1 MWQISAALS
10 VALALSLGG
19 FKMYYN
25 QAEAEKELARARLEQ
40 SIANQKTLEQEIGSQ
55 NEQIE
60 GLLQSQEDTMQQ
72 ISSLEKGRQ
81 AAEMEVTRVRKT
93 FAKHDLNVLSLR
105 KPKLIEKIINKG
117 TLEVLNDLENITTP
131 TTD

>member
-1 MWQISAALS
+1 MWQISAVLT
-10 VALALSLGG
+10 VALAISLGG

-55 NEQIE
+55 NDHIE
-60 GLLQSQEDTMQQ
+60 GLLQNQYDTMQQ
-72 ISSLEKGRQ
+72 ISSLEKDRQ

-93 FAKHDLNVLSLR
+93 FAKHDLNSLSLR

-117 TLEVLNDLENITTP
+117 TLEVLNELENITTP
-131 TTD
+131 TAD

>member
-1 MWQISAALS
+1 
-10 VALALSLGG
+10 
-19 FKMYYN
+19 MYYN

-93 FAKHDLNVLSLR
+93 FAKHDLNDLSLR

>member
-1 MWQISAALS
+1 MWQISAGLT
-10 VALALSLGG
+10 VALAISLGG

-55 NEQIE
+55 NDHIE
-60 GLLQSQEDTMQQ
+60 GLLQNQYDTMQQ
-72 ISSLEKGRQ
+72 ISSLEKDRQ

-93 FAKHDLNVLSLR
+93 FAKHDLNSLSLR

-117 TLEVLNDLENITTP
+117 TLEVLNELENITTP
-131 TTD
+131 TAD

>member
-19 FKMYYN
+19 FKLYYN

-72 ISSLEKGRQ
+72 ISSLEEERQ

-93 FAKHDLNVLSLR
+93 FAKHDLNDLSLR

>member
-25 QAEAEKELARARLEQ
+25 QAEAEKEY
-40 SIANQKTLEQEIGSQ
+40 
-55 NEQIE
+55 
-60 GLLQSQEDTMQQ
+60 TMQQ

-93 FAKHDLNVLSLR
+93 FAKHDLNDLSLR

>member
-19 FKMYYN
+19 FKLYYN

-72 ISSLEKGRQ
+72 ISSLEEERQ

-93 FAKHDLNVLSLR
+93 FAKHDLNDLSLR

-131 TTD
+131 TAD